1 MGGSGLS
8 RAHISGDG
16 KSMWGANLNVGGG
29 DGKLYRIGM
38 DGLGDVETLS
48 IDRHHDFC
56 VLPDNSIAYIEFD
69 RDGDGTCDKIMERSA
84 SGETKQVYRLRDD
97 FSALSSASTGWGG
110 GSGEWCHSNA
120 IHYIPSRDAFT
131 LSVLNQNMIIEFTR
145 SGELVWALDGDGN
158 TVDGVTYLS
167 GVSWS
172 RQHGHHLFADGSLL
186 IFNNGEGGFGGGESI
201 ALEFSLDG
209 NAGTADEVWRY
220 SGGASSQTLG
230 DVQKLTN
237 GNVLVTYSNNGVIH
251 EVSSS
256 GTLLRTLTA
265 SGFGYSD
272 VRGSLYGAP
281 ERW

>member
-1 MGGSGLS
+1 
-8 RAHISGDG
+8 
-16 KSMWGANLNVGGG
+16 
-29 DGKLYRIGM
+29 M
-38 DGLGDVETLS
+38 DGLGEVETLD

-56 VLPDNSIAYIEFD
+56 VLPNNSIAYIEFD

-84 SGETKQVYRLRDD
+84 EGETRQVYRLRDD
-97 FSALSSASTGWGG
+97 FSALSSTSTGWGG

-120 IHYIPSRDAFT
+120 IHYVPSQDAFT
-131 LSVLNQNMIIEFTR
+131 LSVLNQNMIIKFTR
-145 SGELVWALDGDGN
+145 SGELLWALDGDGD
-158 TVDGVTYLS
+158 TVDGVSYLL

-172 RQHGHHLFADGSLL
+172 RQHGHHLFADDRLL
-186 IFNNGEGGFGGGESI
+186 IFNNGAGGFSSGESI
-201 ALEFSLDG
+201 ALEFSLDE
-209 NAGTADEVWRY
+209 NAGSASEVWRY

-230 DVQKLTN
+230 DVQKLGN

-251 EVSSS
+251 EVSPS

-281 ERW
+281 DRW